1 MRPAA
6 ATPTLLEVLTEERP
20 LTPDYPPE
28 EPPRRWPKRLAV
40 GGAMVLVLGAIAA
53 FVISA
58 FALSGA
64 SLESDPSALAKVN
77 IDQFGGSVE
86 SVVATTAKGKEIP
99 VVLKNGKIVP
109 EVKLHPGE
117 QVSLEVTVKR
127 PSVIGTIAGSTKTVK
142 MSMTAPSAK
151 VEARWITVK
160 KGKKPRVEF
169 SVPVSYV
176 AYGPPGE
183 LKHRRFDKPHRQV
196 SLGEQPTAG
205 TAVVA
210 AAPQSWEHL
219 GKFKTVNWFPASG
232 SAAVI
237 ASPAPGTE
245 INSAEKLE
253 ITTSKKVK
261 KVFGGTMP
269 VLEPEVPG
277 NWTQVNPHTIAFHP
291 TEYGYPMATDIEA
304 KLPEKVDVVQSDG
317 STKTAST
324 VTWHVPGGSP
334 LRLQQLLSQA
344 GYTPYEWTGENV
356 AKTPEAEAA
365 AATDPPKGHFA
376 PRWHNMPAT
385 LKEAWNPGEEEVITK
400 GALMTFQSEHELETD
415 GVAGPE
421 VWKALIVAAIAGER
435 KPSKGP
441 GGGYSIAIASESL
454 PETVHVWHNGKY
466 VFEGASNTGIPGAE
480 TELGTFP
487 VFEHVEET
495 TMSGE
500 NPDGSHY
507 EDPGI
512 MWVSYFNGGDAL
524 HAFDRASYG
533 TPQSLGCVEMPLEE
547 AAEVYP
553 YTPIGTL
560 VSVVS

>member
-1 MRPAA
+1 M
-6 ATPTLLEVLTEERP
+6 TEERP
-20 LTPDYPPE
+20 ALSGDSSAQS
-28 EPPRRWPKRLAV
+28 PRRWPKRLAI
-40 GGAMVLVLGAIAA
+40 GGVMALILVLIAA
-53 FVISA
+53 FAVSA

-64 SLESDPSALAKVN
+64 SLETEPSALAKVN

-86 SVVATTAKGKEIP
+86 SVVATNGEGTEVP
-99 VVLKNGKIVP
+99 VVLKDDRIVP
-109 EVKLHPGE
+109 QGKLHPGE
-117 QVSLEVTVKR
+117 KVTIEVTVKR
-127 PSVIGTIAGSTKTVK
+127 PSVIGTIAGSTTTETMTV
-142 MSMTAPSAK
+142 SAPKAK

-176 AYGPPGE
+176 AYGAPGE

-196 SLGEQPTAG
+196 SLGEQPSAG
-205 TAVVA
+205 SAVVA
-210 AAPQSWEHL
+210 AAPQPWEHL
-219 GKFKTVNWFPASG
+219 GKFKAVNWFPASG
-232 SAAVI
+232 SAALI
-237 ASPAPGTE
+237 ATPAPGTE
-245 INSAEKLE
+245 INSSQKLE
-253 ITTSKKVK
+253 IVTSKKVK

-269 VLEPEVPG
+269 ELDPEVPG
-277 NWTQVNPHTIAFHP
+277 KWSQTNPHTIVFHP
-291 TEYGYPMATDIEA
+291 TEYGYPMASDVEA

-317 STKTAST
+317 STKTETT

-334 LRLQQLLSQA
+334 LRLQQLLSEA

-356 AKTPEAEAA
+356 AKSPEGEAA

-400 GALMTFQSEHELETD
+400 GALMTFQNEHELETD

-421 VWKALIVAAIAGER
+421 VWKALIAAAIAGEK
-435 KPSKGP
+435 KPTEGLE
-441 GGGYSIAIASESL
+441 GGYSTVIASETI

-487 VFEHVEET
+487 VFEHIEET

-500 NPDGSHY
+500 NPDGSKY

-533 TPQSLGCVEMPLEE
+533 SPQSLGCVEMPLEE
-547 AAEVYP
+547 ASQVYP

>member
-1 MRPAA
+1 M
-6 ATPTLLEVLTEERP
+6 LTEERP
-20 LTPDYPPE
+20 VAPDYPSE

-40 GGAMVLVLGAIAA
+40 GGAMLVVLGGIAA
-53 FVISA
+53 FVVAA

-64 SLESDPSALAKVN
+64 SLESDSSSLAKVN

-86 SVVATTAKGKEIP
+86 KVVATNGKGTEVP
-99 VVLKNGKIVP
+99 VVLKNDRIVP
-109 EVKLHPGE
+109 EGKLHPGE
-117 QVSLEVTVKR
+117 KVTIEVTVKR
-127 PSVIGTIAGSTKTVK
+127 PSVIGTIAGSTSTEK
-142 MSMTAPSAK
+142 MTMSAPKAK
-151 VEARWITVK
+151 LEARWITVK

-169 SVPVSYV
+169 SVPVMQL
-176 AYGPPGE
+176 AYGQPGE

-196 SLGEQPTAG
+196 SLGEQPSAG

-237 ASPAPGTE
+237 ATPAPGSE
-245 INSAEKLE
+245 INSAEKVELV
-253 ITTSKKVK
+253 TSEKVK
-261 KVFGGTMP
+261 KAFGGEMP
-269 VLEPEVPG
+269 EMDPEVPG
-277 NWTQVNPHTIAFHP
+277 KWTQVNAHTIAFHP
-291 TEYGYPMATDIEA
+291 TEYGYPMATDVEA
-304 KLPEKVDVVQSDG
+304 KLPAKVDVVQPDG
-317 STKTAST
+317 STKSATT

-334 LRLQQLLSQA
+334 LRLQQLLSEA
-344 GYTPYEWTGENV
+344 GYTPYKWTGENV

-376 PRWHNMPAT
+376 PRWGNMPAT
-385 LKEAWNPGEEEVITK
+385 LKEAWNPGEEEVITE
-400 GALMTFQSEHELETD
+400 GALMTFQNEHGLETD

-421 VWKALIVAAIAGER
+421 VWKALIAAAIAGEA
-435 KPSKGP
+435 KPAKGP
-441 GGGYSIAIASESL
+441 EGGYSIAIASESL

-487 VFEHVEET
+487 VFEHIEET

-500 NPDGSHY
+500 NPDGSKY
-507 EDPGI
+507 VDPGI

-533 TPQSLGCVEMPLEE
+533 SPQSLGCVEMPLEE